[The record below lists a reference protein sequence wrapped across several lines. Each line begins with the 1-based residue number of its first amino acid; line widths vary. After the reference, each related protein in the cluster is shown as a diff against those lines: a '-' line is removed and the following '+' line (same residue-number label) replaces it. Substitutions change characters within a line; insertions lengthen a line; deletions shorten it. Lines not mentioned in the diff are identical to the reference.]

1 MVNLILLIYLINVE
15 LIKKLNTFEIYINK
29 HIDCVVIHKGC
40 KLEYFYE
47 FYENFR
53 GFFKVFY
60 YNRNII
66 ITSIPGIARFTAG
79 LWFNTAT
86 LGARDPINGSWN
98 GFAFNRSV
106 SIQYPTAAISF
117 GTRASTIRNENK
129 VLNLTGN
136 QSQLSGSTSTNNKQ
150 QANLIPN
157 NPPFFITIPSAILL
171 SGVEPIKIDPQPQN
185 FVFDLFLLKN
195 RIDILPNFF
204 QSGHNIYIEPN

>member
-1 MVNLILLIYLINVE
+1 MIFRSVPTITINN
-15 LIKKLNTFEIYINK
+15 KKFKFLKDGQFDFIDISYKCGIDKKTKYI
-29 HIDCVVIHKGC
+29 
-40 KLEYFYE
+40 
-47 FYENFR
+47 
-53 GFFKVFY
+53 
-60 YNRNII
+60 RNIVSLS
-66 ITSIPGIARFTAG
+66 TKVANWSISMNFMKTLELYHHNVPGIRLVLFVIV
-79 LWFNTAT
+79 
-86 LGARDPINGSWN
+86 GARDPINGSWN